1 MLDRLLLQQEPVED
15 GAVGG
20 VVERQRERPAGGAES
35 RGAVQQPVRGDP
47 AEGDPEAGIPPGTP
61 FESLPDTWSC
71 PECGATKAD
80 FEPID

>member
-1 MLDRLLLQQEPVED
+1 MND
-15 GAVGG
+15 
-20 VVERQRERPAGGAES
+20 PANRARKYRCNVCEH
-35 RGAVQQPVRGDP
+35 VYDP

-80 FEPID
+80 FEAID